1 MILTTT
7 SIAFILLS
15 LGLAF
20 CGWEFWRV
28 SCRTEHDSGEQT
40 NWLVTF
46 YFIFFAVQ
54 NSILG
59 VGTLFFADNPRFLF
73 WVLIATDL
81 FLIVPCIIGIFAV
94 YHIFFP
100 KRSSYP
106 LIVLSGVLAIAG
118 LIVGLVALPQPF
130 MTPQN
135 GIDWNMPFSLS
146 LIMFYLLFISIGTSF
161 YIFLRLFRLARN
173 REIRLFSLV
182 MVIVASIGLVD
193 SFVRFILLH
202 GVDYSIRTNLYDIG
216 VSLIGIIFI
225 LFFVF
230 WPYIQERLRRV

>member
-1 MILTTT
+1 M
-7 SIAFILLS
+7 SHS
-15 LGLAF
+15 SSHG
-20 CGWEFWRV
+20 
-28 SCRTEHDSGEQT
+28 SGEQT

-46 YFIFFAVQ
+46 YFIFFAIQ

-59 VGTLFFADNPRFLF
+59 LGTLFFANNPQFLF
-73 WVLIATDL
+73 WVLIAADL
-81 FLIVPCIIGIFAV
+81 FLIAPCIIGILAV

-100 KRSSYP
+100 KRSPYP

-118 LIVGLVALPQPF
+118 LIIGLVALPQPF

-146 LIMFYLLFISIGTSF
+146 LIMFYLLFISIGASF
-161 YIFLRLFRLARN
+161 YIFLKLFRMVQT
-173 REIRLFSLV
+173 REMRFFSF
-182 MVIVASIGLVD
+182 MMIIVALIGLVD

-202 GVDYSIRTNLYDIG
+202 ESDHSLRTNLYDVG

-230 WPYIQERLRRV
+230 WPHIQGKLGRR